1 MVSIK
6 SLAVLLFAAAV
17 TAAPFAGE
25 KPHGNQHGGNN
36 LNFKDAHEVCGEQ
49 KQEFY
54 CCDNASASKT
64 TDDYTGVLNGLKVQC
79 NNVAGNVLACE

>member
-17 TAAPFAGE
+17 TAVPLAGD
-25 KPHGNQHGGNN
+25 KHGDKHGGNN
-36 LNFKDAHEVCGEQ
+36 FNHKDASEVCGAQ

-54 CCDNASASKT
+54 CCNNASASKT
-64 TDDYTGVLNGLKVQC
+64 TDASTDVLNSPDLKC
-79 NNVAGNVLACE
+79 NAVTVNVLASE

>member
-17 TAAPFAGE
+17 TAIPLAGD
-25 KPHGNQHGGNN
+25 KHGDKHGGNN
-36 LNFKDAHEVCGEQ
+36 FSHETAHEACGAQ

-54 CCDNASASKT
+54 CCNKASASKT
-64 TDDYTGVLNGLKVQC
+64 TDAYTAVLKDVNFQC
-79 NNVAGNVLACE
+79 NTVTGNVLASK